1 MLWETCSIR
10 LKEVIPASAYTMW
23 IRPLQVHVDEVE
35 NKVQIYTP
43 NQHWYNAV
51 KKNYLEIIAIAV
63 EQASEGRILAENVEL
78 LVDSRPGDQILTP
91 EEKNNQQVS
100 VINPIQTTTTIIKPV
115 KPVAVEHSATSF
127 KAKKE
132 EKIHQIS
139 KIAKH
144 RELNQLFTFSLFV
157 EGPSNRM
164 AAETCRKV
172 LTHLGETQNNPLFLY
187 GATGLGKTH
196 LMQAVGNALLQARP
210 TARVLYMTT
219 EDFVRAYVTAVKL
232 DKMEEFKKEYRSLDL
247 LLVDDIHLL
256 SGEKSMTEFF
266 HTFNA
271 LLEDSKQIILTSDR
285 YPKELTG
292 LDASLVSRLSWGLS
306 VQIEPPD
313 LETRVEILLK
323 KAESANMDLP
333 RNCALFIAQHVVA
346 NVRELEGALH
356 KVNAFARFRGGSI
369 DMDLVRE
376 SLKEI
381 LSIRAKKISV
391 ENIQKVVS
399 EYFRIS
405 VKDLVGPKRT
415 RIYARPRQ
423 IAMGLSRELTG
434 DSYPE
439 IGMAFGGR
447 DHSTVMHACE
457 KVQELCAEDISFDED
472 YKNLLKLLQC

>member
-1 MLWETCSIR
+1 MLWKSCLAR
-10 LKEVIPASAYTMW
+10 LKEVIPASAFTMW
-23 IRPLQVHVDEVE
+23 IVPLQVRVDEQE
-35 NKVQIYTP
+35 AKVQIYAP
-43 NQHWYNAV
+43 NPHWHNSV
-51 KKNYLEIIAIAV
+51 KTQYLDKIAIAV
-63 EQASEGRILAENVEL
+63 EQVSEGRILAENVEL
-78 LVDSRPGDQILTP
+78 LIDSRPGEQILTA
-91 EEKNNQQVS
+91 EEKNAQKGTSTPNVS
-100 VINPIQTTTTIIKPV
+100 VATTVNTVKQPV
-115 KPVAVEHSATSF
+115 SDTVKV
-127 KAKKE
+127 KKE
-132 EKIHQIS
+132 EKSS
-139 KIAKH
+139 KITKY
-144 RELNQLFTFSLFV
+144 RELNQQFTFSLFV
-157 EGPSNRM
+157 EGRSNQM

-172 LTHLGETQNNPLFLY
+172 LTHMGETQNNPLFLY

-210 TARVLYMTT
+210 NARVLYITT
-219 EDFVRAYVTAVKL
+219 EDFVRAYVAAVKA
-232 DKMEEFKKEYRSLDL
+232 DRMEEFKKAYRSLDL

-323 KAESANMDLP
+323 KAENSGMDLP

-356 KVNAFARFRGGSI
+356 KVNAFARFRGGAI

-399 EYFRIS
+399 EYFRIT
-405 VKDLVGPKRT
+405 VKDLTGPKRT

-439 IGMAFGGR
+439 IGMAFGNR

-457 KVQELCAEDISFDED
+457 KVQELCAEDISFNED
-472 YKNLLKLLQC
+472 YQNLLKLLQS